1 LKNDFII
8 LLLNQFNLK
17 LQIMRRNALLFFAVA
32 LVFLAITVVFYQE
45 SGTSLA
51 KYLIFVLNGFVAG
64 IMFTRGI
71 LALKKE

>member
-1 LKNDFII
+1 
-8 LLLNQFNLK
+8 
-17 LQIMRRNALLFFAVA
+17 MRKRSPFMFFAVA
-32 LVFLAITVVFYQE
+32 IVFLAITVVFYQE

-71 LALKKE
+71 MALKK

>member
-1 LKNDFII
+1 
-8 LLLNQFNLK
+8 
-17 LQIMRRNALLFFAVA
+17 MRKRSPFMFFAVA
-32 LVFLAITVVFYQE
+32 IVFLAVTVVFYQE

-71 LALKKE
+71 LALKK

>member
-1 LKNDFII
+1 
-8 LLLNQFNLK
+8 
-17 LQIMRRNALLFFAVA
+17 MRKRSAFMFFAVA
-32 LVFLAITVVFYQE
+32 LVFLAVTVVFYQE

-71 LALKKE
+71 MAMKK